1 MFCSGTADN
10 SWPDEKDHR
19 IAEWGADLV
28 PITARTARRREKAS
42 CYASALHLRIANE
55 KADARANCQPG
66 RENGNRVDR
75 MFKVRRIYL
84 VGVTAFVDALQ
95 QRRVPT
101 L

>member
-10 SWPDEKDHR
+10 SGPDEKDHR
-19 IAEWGADLV
+19 IAEWGADPV
-28 PITARTARRREKAS
+28 PITARTARRREKPS
-42 CYASALHLRIANE
+42 CYASARHLRIENE
-55 KADARANCQPG
+55 KAMHARTAKPG
-66 RENGNRVDR
+66 RENGKRVDR

-84 VGVTAFVDALQ
+84 VGVTAFADALQ